1 MIIRL
6 GQISLSDV
14 VPLLAEMAALLS
26 TAQGIAVA
34 QLNAQLAGIA
44 NVLAAINVAPPAL
57 GATIEA
63 ALATVASL
71 QAALAISGPTVTL
84 QADALLALTAEL
96 EAQLAILTTSLP
108 IPNAMV
114 SAYVYDGNSGSIG
127 AELQSELIAS
137 MPGASPSDRTRALI
151 LATTSSAAWEAV
163 ASVFKVTP

>member
-14 VPLLAEMAALLS
+14 VPLLADMAALLS

-34 QLNAQLAGIA
+34 QLTAQLAGIA
-44 NVLAAINVAPPAL
+44 NVLGAITVAPPAL
-57 GATIEA
+57 GATISA

-71 QAALAISGPTVTL
+71 QAAISGPTVTL
-84 QADALLALTAEL
+84 QATALLALKAEL

-108 IPNAMV
+108 IPNATI

-127 AELQSELIAS
+127 AELQSEIIAS
-137 MPGASPSDRTRALI
+137 MPGSSPSDRTRALI
-151 LATTSSAAWEAV
+151 LATTSSAAWEAL
-163 ASVFKVTP
+163 AGVFKVTS